1 LRHDIQLTTDTGS
14 RLSHQAPARDR
25 RARINL
31 RGRPLMREIRG
42 PSMPTV
48 RKARKPAAM
57 EGVGKEE
64 VWTFGRNFREAR
76 IRASITQKD
85 VHELTGIAISFL
97 SGIENGERNLSV
109 EVAAKLAKVVG
120 RNLHELLN
128 PHFH

>member
-1 LRHDIQLTTDTGS
+1 
-14 RLSHQAPARDR
+14 
-25 RARINL
+25 
-31 RGRPLMREIRG
+31 
-42 PSMPTV
+42 
-48 RKARKPAAM
+48 M

-76 IRASITQKD
+76 TRANITQKE

-97 SGIENGERNLSV
+97 SGIENGERNVSV

-120 RNLHELLN
+120 HDLHELLN